1 MDKTKLL
8 SPRTWFTSNAEPTID
23 PNLSVSTAV
32 SANNQQTT
40 ILSDTPKDAEIVN
53 GTFVPDIT
61 IDARNDAQRH
71 AARLRTTIESFN
83 EEKQTPLEW
92 VVVKFFTVL
101 AYLLPIV
108 VAYVV
113 GVAIGEAW
121 SGTFN
126 ITKPWT
132 VYSHVISVGLEMMI
146 PVMGYAVTVSVKRA
160 MKDRTQVIW
169 TVILVA
175 LFLGLA
181 TGNAFAQMFLL
192 EKHIDMSKADNTAR
206 ASMLFRSFAPLII
219 DSIATIFL
227 SIVTVRNLQK
237 FLKDMQAKEQGIQS
251 VSRSEIAVQAAFDQ
265 AAIDRENAR
274 NDQERKRM
282 DNELLR
288 ELTRR
293 RNQDTLGDGDPGR
306 KGRYG
311 GGW

>member
-1 MDKTKLL
+1 MKTKILD
-8 SPRTWFTSNAEPTID
+8 PRTWFTTPLDTNDKPK
-23 PNLSVSTAV
+23 
-32 SANNQQTT
+32 
-40 ILSDTPKDAEIVN
+40 SDTALAPVN
-53 GTFVPDIT
+53 DNLPITDERGREVEVVSGTFVPDIQ
-61 IDARNDAQRH
+61 IDARNDAQQH
-71 AARLRTTIESFN
+71 AARLRQTIESFN

-92 VVVKFFTVL
+92 LVVKFFTIL
-101 AYLLPIV
+101 AYILPIV

-121 SGTFN
+121 SGPFN
-126 ITKPWT
+126 IGKPWT
-132 VYSHVISVGLEMMI
+132 IYSHVISVGLEMMV
-146 PVMGYAVTVSVKRA
+146 PVMGYAVTVSVKRSA
-160 MKDRTQVIW
+160 KDRAQIGW
-169 TVILVA
+169 TVALVG

-219 DSIATIFL
+219 DTIATIFL
-227 SIVTVRNLQK
+227 SVVTVRNLQK
-237 FLKDMQAKEQGIQS
+237 FLKDMQEKEKGIQS

-265 AAIDRENAR
+265 AEIDRENAR
-274 NDQERKRM
+274 SDQERKRM

-293 RNQDTLGDGDPGR
+293 RNQDTLGDDDRKDNGKRGR
-306 KGRYG
+306 H